1 MSLLLAAALFAA
13 PLRFHLPP
21 LPRREAYGN
30 VRIDRTTSTGEVK
43 PVTFS
48 HWSHRMR
55 YTCRVCHLELDFS
68 FQRNGTEITEEANR
82 QGHYCGACHDGKTAF
97 GHTAGNCDKCHSGE
111 AATAGVAKLE
121 SLPWS
126 VYGNGVNWTRA
137 LASEAIKP
145 VGSLSGDF
153 QPIQLDRTLTIE
165 ADWNFV
171 PPAIFPHAEHERWL
185 DCANC
190 HPSIFNV
197 KKKSTQQFSMQH
209 VLAGEFCGTCHRRV
223 AFPLHDCLRCHPT
236 MKNPPQL

>member
-1 MSLLLAAALFAA
+1 MLLAAIALAI
-13 PLRFHLPP
+13 PMRFHLPP
-21 LPRREAYGN
+21 QPRREVYGN
-30 VRIDRTTSTGEVK
+30 VMIDRATAGGAVK
-43 PVTFS
+43 PVMFT
-48 HWSHRMR
+48 HWTHRTR

-82 QGHYCGACHDGKTAF
+82 HGQYCGACHDGKVAF
-97 GHTAGNCDKCHSGE
+97 GHTPDNCDRCHSGDV
-111 AATAGVAKLE
+111 AAADVGKLDA
-121 SLPWS
+121 LPWS
-126 VYGNGVNWTRA
+126 VFGNGVNWTRA
-137 LASEAIKP
+137 LATGAIKP
-145 VGSLSGDF
+145 VGSLTGDSAT
-153 QPIQLDRTLTIE
+153 IQLDRTLTIE

-223 AFPLHDCLRCHPT
+223 AFPLHDCRRCHPT
-236 MKNPPQL
+236 MKNEPEL

>member
-1 MSLLLAAALFAA
+1 MLLAVLLLMA

-21 LPRREAYGN
+21 LPPREAYGN
-30 VRIDRTTSTGEVK
+30 VLIDRTTANGPVK

-68 FQRNGTEITEEANR
+68 FQRNATEITEETCR
-82 QGHYCGACHDGKTAF
+82 KGQFCGACHNGKIAF
-97 GHTAGNCDKCHSGE
+97 GHTEGNCEKCHAGNVVNADFKKLGE
-111 AATAGVAKLE
+111 
-121 SLPWS
+121 LPWS
-126 VYGNGVNWTRA
+126 AYGDGVNWSRA
-137 LASEAIKP
+137 LSMQLIKP
-145 VGSLSGDF
+145 VSSLTGDF
-153 QPIQLDRTLTIE
+153 QPIQLDRTLTLE

-197 KKKSTQQFSMQH
+197 KKKATHISMQNI
-209 VLAGEFCGTCHRRV
+209 LAGEFCGVCHRRV
-223 AFPLHDCLRCHPT
+223 AFPLNDCRRCHPT
-236 MKNPPQL
+236 MKNEPQL